1 MKPLNHNP
9 RRIAKS
15 DKAFKDIK
23 LPVKIRNIHNIGVS
37 FFGNKDKKK
46 DLIYVSKKCCE
57 DVDLSL
63 IDKGDKKA
71 LRSYQR
77 FQYFHV

>member
-9 RRIAKS
+9 RRIAKA

-37 FFGNKDKKK
+37 VFGNKDKKK
-46 DLIYVSKKCCE
+46 DLSTSQKNAFKMLIY
-57 DVDLSL
+57 
-63 IDKGDKKA
+63 
-71 LRSYQR
+71 
-77 FQYFHV
+77 H

>member
-9 RRIAKS
+9 RRIAKA

-37 FFGNKDKKK
+37 VFGNKDKKK
-46 DLIYVSKKCCE
+46 DLIYVSKKC
-57 DVDLSL
+57 
-63 IDKGDKKA
+63 
-71 LRSYQR
+71 
-77 FQYFHV
+77 F